1 MTESVSVLCTVE
13 VLSPFG
19 FVKGALPMV
28 LLCRRRAN
36 GRKKHTGD
44 SDVEERL
51 GLVADLSLS
60 LSDGVSLCSSYC

>member
-1 MTESVSVLCTVE
+1 
-13 VLSPFG
+13 
-19 FVKGALPMV
+19 MV

-60 LSDGVSLCSSYC
+60 LSEGVSLCSSYC